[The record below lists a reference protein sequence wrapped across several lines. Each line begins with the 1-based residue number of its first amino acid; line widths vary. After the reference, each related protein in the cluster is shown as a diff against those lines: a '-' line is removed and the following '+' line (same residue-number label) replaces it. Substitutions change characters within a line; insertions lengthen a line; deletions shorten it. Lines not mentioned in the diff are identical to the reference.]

1 MRIYLLR
8 HADPDYERDT
18 LTTAGHS
25 EARALAQYLQTL
37 QVSEIYA
44 SPLGRTQ
51 ATASYTA
58 DLLNLPIFSEP
69 WLREVDSDWVADL
82 NRSCKRIDPEQN
94 PLAMDIPGEGRLRR
108 FQPDP
113 RLLEKQMQPIRDGSD
128 DFLCRQGFVRQGEV
142 YRVRGENRKSIAVFT
157 HMGVCL
163 AWLSHLLELP
173 LPVVWSGF
181 FVHPASVT
189 TLLMDERSPGYAIPR
204 CTGLGDIS
212 HLCLAG
218 SRPRP
223 AGIFANAD

>member
-1 MRIYLLR
+1 MRIYILR

-18 LTTAGHS
+18 LTPSGHG

-37 QVSEIYA
+37 GVSEIYA

-58 DLLNLPIFSEP
+58 DLLNLPIFCEP
-69 WLREVDSDWVADL
+69 WLRELDDDWVADL
-82 NRSCKRIDPEQN
+82 NHACGRIAPEYE
-94 PLAMDIPGEGRLRR
+94 PLAVDVPGEGRLRC

-113 RLLEKQMQPIRDGSD
+113 RLLDEQMRPIREGSD
-128 DFLCRQGFVRQGEV
+128 DFLCRQGFIRQGEV

-181 FVHPASVT
+181 FIHPASVT
-189 TLLMDERSPGYAIPR
+189 TLLMDERCPGYAIPR
-204 CTGLGDIS
+204 CIGLGDIS

-218 SRPRP
+218 ARPRP